1 MKTPGLVPYGQIL
14 RLIWPLALGM
24 LNNAVMQFVDRS
36 FLARESMLS
45 LEAALPA
52 SVLAWVV
59 LGFFQSLVAYS
70 GVFVARFHGAGD
82 TANLRRAAKA
92 GLFVA
97 LPAGLVTVALSFP
110 GMSLLGLVAKTPEL
124 AARQCDYFLPVMW
137 GGILVYCHMAF
148 TAYFTGIG
156 HTRRLFWINLCGNA
170 VNIAL
175 DPLLIFGWGP
185 IPALSI
191 RGAAY
196 ATLIS
201 LLLQNL
207 TLLVMARHL
216 FSPMANQAKEAVKAA
231 SEGFFRLVGR
241 ILRFGM
247 ASGGYT
253 ALNILSFVIFV
264 FITGRT
270 DDVDFAVSN
279 ACLAVNYLLMAPI
292 EGIAIGAQTLVSNQL
307 GKGSIEGAK
316 CAAHRTLTV
325 ALATIVILCLGAVI
339 LREPILRLYAP
350 TGVAEQTARFMEV
363 GRGLIWMMMAWQIFD
378 VTDVVLGGALKG
390 TGDTRFVFGWMTF
403 CAFGIWLPLVVLVW
417 RYAFTIQTL
426 WLTTIVYVVIVCMG
440 EILRWRSERWRS
452 IKLV

>member
-1 MKTPGLVPYGQIL
+1 MVPYSQIL
-14 RLIWPLALGM
+14 QLIWPLALGM
-24 LNNAVMQFVDRS
+24 LNNAVMQFIDRS

-59 LGFFQSLVAYS
+59 LGFFQSLVSYS

-82 TANLRRAAKA
+82 ASNLRRAAQA

-97 LPAGLVTVALSFP
+97 LPAGLVTIALSFA
-110 GMSLLGLVAKTPEL
+110 GQNLLGLVAKTPDL
-124 AARQCDYFLPVMW
+124 AARQCDYFQPVMW

-156 HTRRLFWINLCGNA
+156 HTRRLFWINLCGNI

-175 DPLLIFGWGP
+175 DPILIFGWGP

-196 ATLIS
+196 ATLFS
-201 LLLQNL
+201 LFLQNL
-207 TLLVMARHL
+207 TLFVMARHL
-216 FSPMANQAKEAVKAA
+216 FRPVVDQAREAIQATRE
-231 SEGFFRLVGR
+231 SFFRLVGC

-253 ALNILSFVIFV
+253 ACNILSFVIFV

-307 GKGSIEGAK
+307 GKGSLEGAK
-316 CAAHRTLTV
+316 CAARRTLTV
-325 ALATIVILCLGAVI
+325 AIALIVTLCIGTLILQ
-339 LREPILRLYAP
+339 EPLLRLYAP
-350 TGVAEQTARFMEV
+350 TGVPEETARFMSV
-363 GRGLIWMMMAWQIFD
+363 GRELIWMMMAWQLFD

-403 CAFGIWLPLVVLVW
+403 CAFGIWLPLVALVW
-417 RYAFTIQTL
+417 RSAFTIQAL
-426 WLTTIVYVVIVCMG
+426 WMTTIIYVVIVCAG
-440 EILRWRSERWRS
+440 EVIRWRSERWRS